1 MHHRTVVG
9 GLVGAHGGVLAGM
22 QVVHGLELTGGP
34 VAFAFEAGPF
44 VLLAA
49 TLPYVGYW
57 LIAHEEVEPDA
68 LRILGWTVG
77 ALLLFAAIG
86 ALLLFSQRVAFGTL
100 AGASSLTVDTITVGS
115 VVGAMVGLYD
125 ARSRDQRR
133 ELAAQ
138 RDRIEDFANT
148 AADVNNYGRALSQA
162 DSIRDVSALCIEALQ
177 VMLGVDESA
186 VARVEGDTVEVIDST
201 IVGVE
206 EDAVADLVRLG
217 LEGEVTSVELRHDL
231 PNGLADH
238 AAATITVCVYA
249 VADTA
254 VVIVALD
261 DDVDFADEDLQLLE
275 LLASHAE
282 VTLDDLVG
290 PASTEAAD

>member
-1 MHHRTVVG
+1 MDHRTVVG
-9 GLVGAHGGVLAGM
+9 GLVGAHGGVLAGI
-22 QVVHGLELTGGP
+22 QVVHGLQLTGGP
-34 VAFAFEAGPF
+34 IALAFEAGPF

-57 LIAHEEVEPDA
+57 VMANEEIEPDA
-68 LRILGWTVG
+68 VRIFGWTVG

-125 ARSRDQRR
+125 AHSRDQRR

-138 RDRIEDFANT
+138 RDRIEAFANT

-177 VMLGVDESA
+177 VMLDVDESA
-186 VARVEGDTVEVIDST
+186 VARVEGESVEILDST
-201 IVGVE
+201 VVGVE
-206 EDAVADLVRLG
+206 EAALAELVGLG

-231 PNGLADH
+231 PAGLADH
-238 AAATITVCVYA
+238 AAVAVTVCVYA
-249 VADTA
+249 VAETA
-254 VVIVALD
+254 VVLVALSD
-261 DDVDFADEDLQLLE
+261 DADFPDEDLQLLE
-275 LLASHAE
+275 LLGSHAE
-282 VTLDDLVG
+282 VTLEDLVG
-290 PASTEAAD
+290 AASTETAN

>member
-1 MHHRTVVG
+1 MDHRTVVG
-9 GLVGAHGGVLAGM
+9 GLVGAHGGVLAGI
-22 QVVHGLELTGGP
+22 QVVHGLQLTGGP
-34 VAFAFEAGPF
+34 IALAFEAGPF

-57 LIAHEEVEPDA
+57 LLDHEEIEPDA

-77 ALLLFAAIG
+77 ALLMFASIG

-100 AGASSLTVDTITVGS
+100 AGAASLTVDTITVGS
-115 VVGAMVGLYD
+115 VVGALVGLYD
-125 ARSRDQRR
+125 AQGRQQRR

-138 RDRIEDFANT
+138 RDRIEEFANT

-162 DSIRDVSALCIEALQ
+162 ESIRDVSALCIEALQ

-186 VARVEGDTVEVIDST
+186 VARVEGDAVDVIDST

-206 EDAVADLVRLG
+206 EEAVAALVRLG
-217 LEGEVTSVELRHDL
+217 LEGEVTSVELRQDL
-231 PNGLADH
+231 PAGLTDH
-238 AAATITVCVYA
+238 AGAALTVCVYA

-254 VVIVALD
+254 IVIVALD
-261 DDVDFADEDLQLLE
+261 DDADFPDEDLQLLE

-290 PASTEAAD
+290 PASTEPAD